1 MKGFIRFLVIFGS
14 ILLLSAFLTPLLYD
28 FLPFKFERI
37 FNRLVMIGTLLAIVI
52 FVRIKKETLRRF
64 GLLWEKNSLSLLAMG
79 FLAGILTLLLTS
91 ALNIVFNNAR
101 FVIPSLS
108 LMDWVSKVSL
118 ALATGLLIGVIEEF
132 FFRGFIFRF
141 LQKAFKNRVLIAV
154 LVTCVFYSLIHFIGM
169 KKIFIGPDPDFI
181 DGLKLIGAPFVSLAE
196 WPRFWPEAVGLFL
209 FGFALNTAA
218 YKSGS
223 LYPSIGLHAG
233 CVFFIRL
240 DDLFIKFQGERTM
253 FWGSKLVYDGV
264 IGWVFLMLLACILYR
279 TLRPSSVVAKS

>member
-14 ILLLSAFLTPLLYD
+14 ILLLSAFLTPFLYD

-141 LQKAFKNRVLIAV
+141 LQKAFKNRVLMAV

-279 TLRPSSVVAKS
+279 TLRPSSVAAKS

>member
-1 MKGFIRFLVIFGS
+1 MFF
-14 ILLLSAFLTPLLYD
+14 TPD
-28 FLPFKFERI
+28 PFHWNE
-37 FNRLVMIGTLLAIVI
+37 
-52 FVRIKKETLRRF
+52 
-64 GLLWEKNSLSLLAMG
+64 
-79 FLAGILTLLLTS
+79 
-91 ALNIVFNNAR
+91 
-101 FVIPSLS
+101 
-108 LMDWVSKVSL
+108 
-118 ALATGLLIGVIEEF
+118 
-132 FFRGFIFRF
+132 
-141 LQKAFKNRVLIAV
+141 
-154 LVTCVFYSLIHFIGM
+154 
-169 KKIFIGPDPDFI
+169 KIFIGPDPDFI

-279 TLRPSSVVAKS
+279 TLRPSSVAAKS